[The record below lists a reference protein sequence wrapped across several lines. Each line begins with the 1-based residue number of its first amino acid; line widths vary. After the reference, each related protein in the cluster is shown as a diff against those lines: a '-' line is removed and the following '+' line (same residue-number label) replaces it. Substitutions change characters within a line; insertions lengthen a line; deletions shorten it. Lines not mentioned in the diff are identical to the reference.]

1 MTPNYL
7 FVASRTE
14 SRWGAVAGFYAFRH
28 RIVGA
33 DGQIKEAEMI
43 LARETT
49 VTEANATMGG
59 ADLKELRR
67 SKGFSQSGLARLAGV
82 GRHAVSYWECKAEV
96 DPRGW
101 APKRMFAAL
110 GFDPLPYFAT
120 PVRARG
126 GGVLDLNEWETRQL
140 EALRQRE
147 AQRAASARV
156 ICGARTR
163 NGQPCRNKSEPG
175 RKRCKF
181 HGGNSTGPKT
191 AQGKA
196 RIAEAQRR
204 RWHPTTRDY

>member
-1 MTPNYL
+1 MI
-7 FVASRTE
+7 FV
-14 SRWGAVAGFYAFRH
+14 G
-28 RIVGA
+28 
-33 DGQIKEAEMI
+33 
-43 LARETT
+43 ETT
-49 VTEANATMGG
+49 VTEANATIRG

-110 GFDPLPYFAT
+110 GIYPLPYFAT

-126 GGVLDLNEWETRQL
+126 GGVLDLSEWETRQL

-147 AQRAASARV
+147 AQRAAQARV
-156 ICGARTR
+156 ICGAKTR
-163 NGQPCRNKSEPG
+163 AGKSCRNKSEPG

-181 HGGNSTGPKT
+181 HGGKSTGPKT
-191 AQGKA
+191 AEGKA
-196 RIAEAQRR
+196 RIAEAQRLR
-204 RWHPTTRDY
+204 VRQVLCDHVQSRKDDGQPI